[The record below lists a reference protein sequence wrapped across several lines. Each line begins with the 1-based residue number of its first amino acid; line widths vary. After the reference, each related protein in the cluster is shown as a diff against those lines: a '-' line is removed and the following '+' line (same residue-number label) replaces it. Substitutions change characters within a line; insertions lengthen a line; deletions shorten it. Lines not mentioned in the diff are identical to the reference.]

1 MPNLNKLIEDFKRNL
16 RFKKTAERVR
26 LTDLGMAGNDCTI
39 IFTERSTL
47 DEKEL
52 DNKINNLIKNLFAE
66 VQRLNEGGE

>member
-1 MPNLNKLIEDFKRNL
+1 
-16 RFKKTAERVR
+16 
-26 LTDLGMAGNDCTI
+26 MAGNDCTI